1 MLSAIRYIW
10 KLWSCKPRYKWF
22 TVFHE
27 EIYKEE
33 LQASCRLLK
42 VEFPEFPSENLSKA
56 AWGRVGTVLSDG
68 KCELSIQIWSRNGFS
83 PGRLCHW
90 KGRSWRKISWQ
101 ACTALSSSPGSSLLT
116 HWYTWSSPLL
126 LWCFGAHWYILCTL
140 VHLCINVYRLAD
152 TLLQNQLLLTV
163 KCW

>member
-1 MLSAIRYIW
+1 MLWVIRYLKAVFLCLANHATNDSQFSMKKSI
-10 KLWSCKPRYKWF
+10 KKSCK
-22 TVFHE
+22 
-27 EIYKEE
+27 
-33 LQASCRLLK
+33 QASRRLK

-83 PGRLCHW
+83 PGFLCHW
-90 KGRSWRKISWQ
+90 KGRSWGKISWQ

-126 LWCFGAHWYILCTL
+126 LWCFGAHWYIWCTL
-140 VHLCINVYRLAD
+140 VHLIAP
-152 TLLQNQLLLTV
+152 
-163 KCW
+163 